1 VQTTKTRTMLLKDK
15 VIAIFCLVDDM
26 LKSIEHKEYSNRKMS
41 DSEVITT
48 GIISALYFGGHMD
61 NARGFMKETN
71 LVPNMLDKSRFC
83 RRIHSLNE
91 LIMSLFIQ
99 IGRYMKDVAGAANY
113 IVDSFPVSSCHNI
126 RISRSKLFKG
136 EAFRGYKAS
145 MRQYFF
151 GVKVQVLTTE
161 TGIPVEFCFVPG
173 SEHDVMALYKLPL
186 SVPPESKI
194 FGDSAYTDYSAE
206 DDLFDSEGIKLM
218 IQRKSNSK
226 RPDQPWISFLKSY
239 MRKRIETAFSGMKGL
254 YLKSIHAVTQE
265 GFLLKLMLFIV
276 AYTFDK
282 LT

>member
-1 VQTTKTRTMLLKDK
+1 
-15 VIAIFCLVDDM
+15 
-26 LKSIEHKEYSNRKMS
+26 
-41 DSEVITT
+41 
-48 GIISALYFGGHMD
+48 
-61 NARGFMKETN
+61 
-71 LVPNMLDKSRFC
+71 
-83 RRIHSLNE
+83 
-91 LIMSLFIQ
+91 
-99 IGRYMKDVAGAANY
+99 MKDIAGAANY

-194 FGDSAYTDYSAE
+194 FGDSAYTDYSVE
-206 DDLFDSEGIKLM
+206 DDLFDSEGVRLM

-254 YLKSIHAVTQE
+254 CLKSIHAVTQE

-276 AYTFDK
+276 AYTFNK